1 MTIKKRRHQDA
12 IFYPF
17 VMDLG
22 AYVVDL
28 GAYGPALEVC
38 KAQQALREG
47 GSNYFVDVFCYIGLK
62 FWGLDSSFIIHLKIK
77 KKHRSA
83 SNTKISSNHQ

>member
-38 KAQQALREG
+38 KAQQALRG
-47 GSNYFVDVFCYIGLK
+47 GGGLE
-62 FWGLDSSFIIHLKIK
+62 LL
-77 KKHRSA
+77 R
-83 SNTKISSNHQ
+83 